1 MSSPTKARVLLLAT
15 ALLWGLTFTL
25 VKTALADSTPLL
37 FNLVRFTLATLTMV
51 AIHHR
56 SLRSLTAAQIKAG
69 AFTGF
74 FLALG
79 YQLQTLGLAHTSA
92 TNSAFLT
99 GLVVVIVPGLTVV
112 PAFRPPGVRRPGL
125 AALAGGAAAFTGLVF
140 LTTPAGASISGMHF
154 GDVLSLACA
163 FAFAAHLLT
172 LGRFAQ
178 TLPSHLLATLQ
189 IGFATLFMLLT
200 LPLEPHPHAHFTP
213 QLVATLA
220 VCAVLA
226 TAAAFTVQSYAQQH
240 LPPTQ
245 TVLLLALEP
254 VFGAVSAMLLLHQA
268 LSGRT
273 LLGGALILAGI
284 LITELLPTAHTT
296 EIPA

>member
-1 MSSPTKARVLLLAT
+1 MLLLAT

-25 VKTALADSTPLL
+25 VKAALADSTPLL
-37 FNLVRFTLATLTMV
+37 FNLIRFALATLTMA
-51 AIHHR
+51 AIHRH
-56 SLRSLTAAQIKAG
+56 SLRNLTAAQIKAG

-79 YQLQTLGLAHTSA
+79 YQLQTLGLAHTSP

-99 GLVVVIVPGLTVV
+99 GLVVVIVPGLTIA
-112 PAFRPPGVRRPGL
+112 PAFRPPGVSRPGL
-125 AALAGGAAAFTGLVF
+125 AALAGGAAAFAGLIF
-140 LTTPAGASISGMHF
+140 LTTPAGASITGMHI
-154 GDVLSLACA
+154 GDLLSLLCA

-172 LGRFAQ
+172 LGHFARS
-178 TLPSHLLATLQ
+178 LPSHLLATLQ
-189 IGFATLFMLLT
+189 IGFATLFMLVT
-200 LPLEPHPHAHFTP
+200 LPLEPHPHAHFST
-213 QLVATLA
+213 QLVVILV

-226 TAAAFTVQSYAQQH
+226 TAAAFTIQSYAQQH

-254 VFGAVSAMLLLHQA
+254 VFGAVSAMIFLHQA
-268 LSGRT
+268 LSART
-273 LLGGALILAGI
+273 LLGAALILAGI